1 MDEESRADTRIRRS
15 AGTGTAVLA
24 KTAAR
29 RAPRARRCAAGPSSS
44 PAPRT
49 IATSRTSDGA
59 RVATGASHAT
69 DRTVKEKTDEARR
82 NQTHTAGM
90 RHQGVS
96 FRVGAAGVGSLRRT
110 DLYGLQG
117 SSASRVCFGVNKVS

>member
-1 MDEESRADTRIRRS
+1 MDEESRGATRIGRS

-24 KTAAR
+24 KTATR
-29 RAPRARRCAAGPSSS
+29 RPPRARRCAAGPNRS

-49 IATSRTSDGA
+49 IATSRTSDWAG
-59 RVATGASHAT
+59 VATGAAHAT
-69 DRTVKEKTDEARR
+69 DQTLKEKTDETRR
-82 NQTHTAGM
+82 NQTQTAGM

-110 DLYGLQG
+110 DPYGLQS
-117 SSASRVCFGVNKVS
+117 SSASKVCFGVNKVS